1 MIVSLSLL
9 TTAFV
14 RPLGPFPTVSP
25 EYPNA
30 GWVIDHA
37 EDAQPIVNEGSLRV
51 NGDTRAY
58 LVQNIEAGD
67 NWGDHRYVRS
77 NMMTTP
83 LKFTIDLSNVDC
95 GCALRAYIWS
105 P

>member
-37 EDAQPIVNEGSLRV
+37 EDARGSGSHKVREELVNSAWAV
-51 NGDTRAY
+51 HT
-58 LVQNIEAGD
+58 
-67 NWGDHRYVRS
+67 
-77 NMMTTP
+77 
-83 LKFTIDLSNVDC
+83 
-95 GCALRAYIWS
+95 
-105 P
+105 